1 VVTSQQPLPYK
12 PPTGFEKASLDGT
25 LKASQMFKRSNIEG
39 KQIWYFTAP
48 ASVSISSI
56 QAMFLEDATAGKA
69 ILNHNGSEYGFMRD
83 SAEDKTYTKIMVPQ
97 SSDGYRT
104 SKTSNKTGCVCHD

>member
-1 VVTSQQPLPYK
+1 
-12 PPTGFEKASLDGT
+12 
-25 LKASQMFKRSNIEG
+25 MFKRSNLEG

-48 ASVSISSI
+48 AAVSISSI
-56 QAMFLEDATAGKA
+56 KQMPLEDATAGKA

-83 SAEDKTYTKIMVPQ
+83 SAEDKTYTLIMVLQ

-104 SKTSNKTGCVCHD
+104 GKISSYQTRCLCND